1 MKDLTCHLYDLFAD
15 LLEYPTAAALQKSG
29 LYIQQLRETDPAAA
43 QCFEAFQRGTQER
56 TLEQMEE
63 LFTRVFDMQP
73 LCYPYVGYHLFGES
87 YKRGAFMAQLNEA
100 YRLCGFPVEKE
111 LPDHISVILRYLAL
125 DSEKRTEDFGWAL
138 VYEGLMPALEKMTVA
153 LQKHTENPYAELASA
168 LQTWLVSAAKAA
180 DAADLAA
187 AEKELNH
194 A

>member
-15 LLEYPTAAALQKSG
+15 LLEYPTATALQKSG

-43 QCFEAFQRGTQER
+43 QSFEAFQRGTQER

-87 YKRGAFMAQLNEA
+87 YKRGAFMAQLSEA
-100 YRLCGFPVEKE
+100 YRLCGYIVEKE

-138 VYEGLMPALEKMTVA
+138 LYDGLLPALEKMTVA
-153 LQKHTENPYAELASA
+153 LKKHTENPYAELASA
-168 LQTWLVSAAKAA
+168 LQTWLVSEAEAA
-180 DAADLAA
+180 DAADIL
-187 AEKELNH
+187 AEKESNH

>member
-15 LLEYPTAAALQKSG
+15 LLEYPTTAALQKSG
-29 LYIQQLRETDPAAA
+29 LYIQHLRETDPVAA
-43 QCFEAFQRGTQER
+43 QSFEAFQGGTQER

-87 YKRGAFMAQLNEA
+87 YKRGAFMAQLNET
-100 YRLCGFPVEKE
+100 YHQCGFIVEKE
-111 LPDHISVILRYLAL
+111 LPDHISIVLRYLAL

-138 VYEGLMPALEKMTVA
+138 LYDGLMPALKKMTVA
-153 LQKHTENPYAELASA
+153 LKKHTENPYAELASA
-168 LQTWLVSAAKAA
+168 LQTWLVSEAEAA
-180 DAADLAA
+180 DAADML
-187 AEKELNH
+187 AEKESNH